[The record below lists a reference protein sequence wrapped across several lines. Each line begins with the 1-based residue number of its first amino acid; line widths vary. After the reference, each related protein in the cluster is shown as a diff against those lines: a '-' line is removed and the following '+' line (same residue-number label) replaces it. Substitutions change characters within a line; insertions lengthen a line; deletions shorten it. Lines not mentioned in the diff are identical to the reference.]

1 MSKVVKFN
9 FSDSS
14 EIPSLEGKLKKAY
27 EENEKV
33 RFVFDL
39 SNLNVKDA
47 GNIPKIINLV
57 EKYKPHEHK
66 LECIDIVCPKS
77 HTMKRNMIKKCI
89 KMAKI
94 GKPVYLVEKA

>member
-27 EENEKV
+27 QENDKV

-39 SNLNVKDA
+39 CNLNVSDA
-47 GNIPKIINLV
+47 GNIPKIIGLV
-57 EKYKPHEHK
+57 EKYKPYEHK
-66 LECIDIVCPKS
+66 LECIDIACPKS
-77 HTMKRNMIKKCI
+77 HTMKRNLIKKCI

>member
-14 EIPSLEGKLKKAY
+14 EIPTLDGKIRAAY
-27 EENEKV
+27 EQNDKV

-39 SNLNVKDA
+39 SNLNVSDA
-47 GNIPKIINLV
+47 GNIPKIIALV
-57 EKYKPHEHK
+57 DKYKPHEHK
-66 LECIDIVCPKS
+66 LECIDIACPKA
-77 HTMKRNMIKKCI
+77 HLMKRNIIKKAI

-94 GKPVYLVEKA
+94 GKPVYLIEKA

>member
-14 EIPSLEGKLKKAY
+14 EIPALDTKLKKAY
-27 EENEKV
+27 EENDKV
-33 RFVFDL
+33 KFIFDL
-39 SNLNVKDA
+39 SNINASDA
-47 GNIPKIINLV
+47 GNISKIIKLV
-57 EKYKPHEHK
+57 EKYKPYEHK
-66 LECIDIVCPKS
+66 LQCIDIVCPKS
-77 HTMKRNMIKKCI
+77 HTIKRNLIKKCI

>member
-14 EIPSLEGKLKKAY
+14 EIPKLDEKLRIAY
-27 EENEKV
+27 ETNDRV
-33 RFVFDL
+33 RFIFDL
-39 SNLNVKDA
+39 CNLNVSDA
-47 GNIPKIINLV
+47 GNIPKIIALI
-57 EKYKPHEHK
+57 EKYKPYEYK
-66 LECIDIVCPKS
+66 LECIDIACPKS
-77 HTMKRNMIKKCI
+77 HVVKRNLIKKCI